1 MSEKKLGLL
10 YALCAFLFW
19 GLTPMYYK
27 QITMVPPFEILAHRV
42 VFSVVVLVFLL
53 FISKQFNTLKP
64 IFKSLAKMKYLIF
77 ASILISINWFT
88 FIYSIS
94 VNKIVEA
101 SLGYFITPLVTVAL
115 GFLIFQERV
124 NKAQGIAIVLAIIA
138 VVYQLATL
146 GTIPIIALTLA
157 FSFGFYGMVR
167 KKIAISSIPGLFIE
181 TIVILPIALIYLN
194 FLVQNEQSV
203 FNTLSSYDM
212 TILSLSGLVTVVPL
226 LWFNAAATRMSLTAL
241 GFIQYIGPT
250 VAFLVAVFV
259 YDEVLNVN
267 KLITFTLIW
276 IALLIFSFD
285 GLKRRKA

>member
-203 FNTLSSYDM
+203 FNTLSTYDM
-212 TILSLSGLVTVVPL
+212 TVLSLSGLVTVLPL

-276 IALLIFSFD
+276 VALVIFSLD

>member
-10 YALCAFLFW
+10 YALCAFLFL

-212 TILSLSGLVTVVPL
+212 TILSLSGLVTVLPL

-276 IALLIFSFD
+276 IALVIFSLD

>member
-10 YALCAFLFW
+10 YALSAFLFW

-203 FNTLSSYDM
+203 FNTLSTYDM

>member
-1 MSEKKLGLL
+1 MSEKNLGLI

-42 VFSVVVLVFLL
+42 VFSVIVLIFLL

-64 IFKSLAKMKYLIF
+64 IFKSLSKMRYLIF

-124 NKAQGIAIVLAIIA
+124 NKAQAVAIVLAIIA
-138 VVYQLATL
+138 VIYQLVTL
-146 GTIPIIALTLA
+146 GTIPLIALTLA

-167 KKIAISSIPGLFIE
+167 KKVDISSIPGLFIE
-181 TIVILPIALIYLN
+181 TIVILPVALIYLN

-203 FNTLSSYDM
+203 FNSLNSYDM
-212 TILSLSGLVTVVPL
+212 AMLSLSGLVTVVPL

-241 GFIQYIGPT
+241 GFIQYLGPT

-259 YDEVLNVN
+259 YDEALSTD
-267 KLITFTLIW
+267 KLITFMFIW

-285 GLKRRKA
+285 GLKKRRA

>member
-27 QITMVPPFEILAHRV
+27 QITMVPPFEILSHRV

-203 FNTLSSYDM
+203 FNTLSTYDM

>member
-203 FNTLSSYDM
+203 FNTLSTYDM
-212 TILSLSGLVTVVPL
+212 TVLSLSGLVTVLPL

>member
-10 YALCAFLFW
+10 YALSAFLFW

-203 FNTLSSYDM
+203 FNTLSTYDM
-212 TILSLSGLVTVVPL
+212 TVLSLSGLVTVLPL

-259 YDEVLNVN
+259 YDEVLNLN

-276 IALLIFSFD
+276 VALVIFSLD

>member
-27 QITMVPPFEILAHRV
+27 QITMVPPFEILSHRV

-138 VVYQLATL
+138 VVYQLASL

-167 KKIAISSIPGLFIE
+167 KKLQFHLF
-181 TIVILPIALIYLN
+181 
-194 FLVQNEQSV
+194 
-203 FNTLSSYDM
+203 
-212 TILSLSGLVTVVPL
+212 
-226 LWFNAAATRMSLTAL
+226 L
-241 GFIQYIGPT
+241 GF
-250 VAFLVAVFV
+250 L
-259 YDEVLNVN
+259 
-267 KLITFTLIW
+267 
-276 IALLIFSFD
+276 
-285 GLKRRKA
+285 

>member
-1 MSEKKLGLL
+1 
-10 YALCAFLFW
+10 
-19 GLTPMYYK
+19 MYYK

-276 IALLIFSFD
+276 VALVIFSLD

>member
-10 YALCAFLFW
+10 YALSAFLFW

-276 IALLIFSFD
+276 IALVIFSLD

>member
-181 TIVILPIALIYLN
+181 TIVVLPIALIYLN

-203 FNTLSSYDM
+203 FNTLSTYDM
-212 TILSLSGLVTVVPL
+212 TVLSLSGLVTVLPL

>member
-1 MSEKKLGLL
+1 VSEKKLGLL
-10 YALCAFLFW
+10 YALSAFLFW

-276 IALLIFSFD
+276 VALVIFSLD

>member
-10 YALCAFLFW
+10 YALSAFLFW

-203 FNTLSSYDM
+203 FNTLSTYDM
-212 TILSLSGLVTVVPL
+212 TVLSLSGLVTVLPL

-259 YDEVLNVN
+259 YDEVLNLN
-267 KLITFTLIW
+267 KLITFTLI
-276 IALLIFSFD
+276 
-285 GLKRRKA
+285 

>member
-1 MSEKKLGLL
+1 VSEKKLGLL

-203 FNTLSSYDM
+203 FNTLSTYDM
-212 TILSLSGLVTVVPL
+212 TVLSLSGLVTVLPL

>member
-203 FNTLSSYDM
+203 FNTLSTYDM
-212 TILSLSGLVTVVPL
+212 TVLSLSGLVTVLPL

-259 YDEVLNVN
+259 YDEVLNLN